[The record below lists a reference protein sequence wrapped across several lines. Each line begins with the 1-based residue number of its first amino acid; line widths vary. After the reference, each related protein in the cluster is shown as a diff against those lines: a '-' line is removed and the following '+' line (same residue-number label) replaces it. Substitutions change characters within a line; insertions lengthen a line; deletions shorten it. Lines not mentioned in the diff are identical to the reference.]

1 MKLMSMQTMSVAAVR
16 VACMI
21 VRTVSTRVVP
31 AIVLALDRGVIM
43 VAMAARLGNGC
54 N

>member
-16 VACMI
+16 VVRMI
-21 VRTVSTRVVP
+21 VPTRVVR
-31 AIVLALDRGVIM
+31 AIVLAMDRGVIM
-43 VAMAARLGNGC
+43 VAMAARLGNWC